1 MFLCHNK
8 QMNPRF
14 NDPIGCID
22 VSLTK
27 QGKYMPFSGYKVM
40 GPEYIYE
47 NIKSD
52 DLILVC
58 NPLYV
63 DEVKSKLQ
71 KNTNKSFRIVS
82 F

>member
-1 MFLCHNK
+1 
-8 QMNPRF
+8 
-14 NDPIGCID
+14 
-22 VSLTK
+22 
-27 QGKYMPFSGYKVM
+27 MPFSGYKIM
-40 GPEYIYE
+40 APEYIYE
-47 NIKSD
+47 NVKSD

-71 KNTNKSFRIVS
+71 KNTNKSFSIVS